1 MRVEVLSGS
10 ERRRR
15 WSLDEKVRIVAE
27 AAAPGS
33 SVSEVAR
40 RHDISRQNIYQW
52 RCELKQ
58 QAVHPTGK
66 AVFLPV
72 EMTEDEP
79 GPGAGCCGDM
89 PGHPVEIGLRN
100 GRTLRFAAD
109 LPDRVL
115 MRLIRVAEAA

>member
-1 MRVEVLSGS
+1 MRMEVLSRG

-15 WSLDEKVRIVAE
+15 WSLDEKMRIVAE

-40 RHDISRQNIYQW
+40 RHDVSRQNIYQW
-52 RCELKQ
+52 RCELKHK
-58 QAVHPTGK
+58 AVHPTGK

-72 EMTEDEP
+72 EVTEDEP
-79 GPGAGCCGDM
+79 SPGAGCRGDV
-89 PGHPVEIGLRN
+89 PSHPVEIGLRS

-109 LPDRVL
+109 IPDRVL

>member
-1 MRVEVLSGS
+1 MEVLSRG

-15 WSLDEKVRIVAE
+15 WSLDEKMRIVAE

-58 QAVHPTGK
+58 QAVQSTGK

-72 EMTEDEP
+72 EVTEDEA
-79 GPGAGCCGDM
+79 GPGAGCDVDA
-89 PGHPVEIGLRN
+89 PGHPVEIGLRS

-109 LPDRVL
+109 IPDRVL

>member
-1 MRVEVLSGS
+1 M
-10 ERRRR
+10 
-15 WSLDEKVRIVAE
+15 RIVAE

-58 QAVHPTGK
+58 QAVQPTGK

-72 EMTEDEP
+72 DVTEDEP
-79 GPGAGCCGDM
+79 GSGAGCCGD
-89 PGHPVEIGLRN
+89 IQA
-100 GRTLRFAAD
+100 TLSRSGCAMAAPCA
-109 LPDRVL
+109 LPPTFR
-115 MRLIRVAEAA
+115 IAF

>member
-52 RCELKQ
+52 RCELKHK
-58 QAVHPTGK
+58 AVHPMHKT
-66 AVFLPV
+66 VFLPV
-72 EMTEDEP
+72 EVTEDEP

-109 LPDRVL
+109 LPDCVL

>member
-1 MRVEVLSGS
+1 MRVEVLNGS

-15 WSLDEKVRIVAE
+15 WSLDEKMRIVAE

-58 QAVHPTGK
+58 QAVQPTGK

-72 EMTEDEP
+72 EVTQDES
-79 GPGAGCCGDM
+79 GLGAGCDRDV
-89 PGHPVEIGLRN
+89 PGHSVEIGLRN

>member
-1 MRVEVLSGS
+1 MRVEVLNGS

-15 WSLDEKVRIVAE
+15 WSRDEKMRIVAE
-27 AAAPGS
+27 AASPGL

-58 QAVHPTGK
+58 QAVQPTGK

-72 EMTEDEP
+72 EVTEDEP
-79 GPGAGCCGDM
+79 GPGAGCGGDV
-89 PGHPVEIGLRN
+89 PGHPVEIGLRS

-109 LPDRVL
+109 IPDRVL
-115 MRLIRVAEAA
+115 MRLIRVV

>member
-1 MRVEVLSGS
+1 M
-10 ERRRR
+10 
-15 WSLDEKVRIVAE
+15 
-27 AAAPGS
+27 
-33 SVSEVAR
+33 AR

-109 LPDRVL
+109 LPDCVL

>member
-1 MRVEVLSGS
+1 MRVEVLNGS

-15 WSLDEKVRIVAE
+15 WSLDEKMRIVAE

-52 RCELKQ
+52 RCELKHK
-58 QAVHPTGK
+58 AVQPPGK

-72 EMTEDEP
+72 EVTEEAP
-79 GPGAGCCGDM
+79 GPGAGCGGDA
-89 PGHPVEIGLRN
+89 PGHPVEIGLRS

>member
-1 MRVEVLSGS
+1 MRVEVLSRG

-15 WSLDEKVRIVAE
+15 WSLDEKMRIVAE

-52 RCELKQ
+52 RCELKPK
-58 QAVHPTGK
+58 AVHPTGK

-72 EMTEDEP
+72 EVTEDEP
-79 GPGAGCCGDM
+79 GPGAGCGGDV
-89 PGHPVEIGLRN
+89 PGHPVEIGLRS
-100 GRTLRFAAD
+100 GRSLRFAAD
-109 LPDRVL
+109 IPDRVL

>member
-1 MRVEVLSGS
+1 MRMEVLSRG

-15 WSLDEKVRIVAE
+15 WSLDEKMRIVAE

-52 RCELKQ
+52 RCELKRK
-58 QAVHPTGK
+58 AVHPTGK

-72 EMTEDEP
+72 EVTEDEP
-79 GPGAGCCGDM
+79 GLGAGCGGDA
-89 PGHPVEIGLRN
+89 PGHPVEIGLRS

-109 LPDRVL
+109 IPDRVL

>member
-1 MRVEVLSGS
+1 MRVEVLSGA

-15 WSLDEKVRIVAE
+15 WSLEEKMRIVAE

-58 QAVHPTGK
+58 QAVCPTGK

-72 EMTEDEP
+72 EVTEDEP
-79 GPGAGCCGDM
+79 GRGVGCSGDA
-89 PGHPVEIGLRN
+89 PSHRVEIGLRN
-100 GRTLRFAAD
+100 GRTLRIAAD
-109 LPDRVL
+109 IPDRVL
-115 MRLIRVAEAA
+115 VRLIRAAEAA

>member
-1 MRVEVLSGS
+1 MRVEVLSRG

-15 WSLDEKVRIVAE
+15 WSLDEKMRIVAE

-52 RCELKQ
+52 RCELKPK
-58 QAVHPTGK
+58 AVHPTGK

-72 EMTEDEP
+72 EVTEDEP
-79 GPGAGCCGDM
+79 GPGAGCGGGV
-89 PGHPVEIGLRN
+89 PGHPVEIGLRS
-100 GRTLRFAAD
+100 GRSLRFAAD
-109 LPDRVL
+109 IPDRVL

>member
-1 MRVEVLSGS
+1 MRVEVLSRG

-15 WSLDEKVRIVAE
+15 WSLDEKMRIVAE

-52 RCELKQ
+52 RCELKPK
-58 QAVHPTGK
+58 AVHPTGK

-72 EMTEDEP
+72 EVTEDEP
-79 GPGAGCCGDM
+79 GPGAGCGGDV

-100 GRTLRFAAD
+100 GRSLRFAAD
-109 LPDRVL
+109 IPDRVL

>member
-1 MRVEVLSGS
+1 MRVEVLSRG

-15 WSLDEKVRIVAE
+15 WSLDEKMRIVAE

-52 RCELKQ
+52 RCELKPK
-58 QAVHPTGK
+58 AVHPTGK

-72 EMTEDEP
+72 EVTEDEP
-79 GPGAGCCGDM
+79 GPGAGCGGDV
-89 PGHPVEIGLRN
+89 PGHPVEIGLRS

-109 LPDRVL
+109 IPDRVL
-115 MRLIRVAEAA
+115 MRLIRVVEAA

>member
-1 MRVEVLSGS
+1 MRVEVLNGS

-15 WSLDEKVRIVAE
+15 WSLDEKMRIVAE

-52 RCELKQ
+52 RCELKHK
-58 QAVHPTGK
+58 AVQPTGK

-72 EMTEDEP
+72 EVTEDEP
-79 GPGAGCCGDM
+79 GLGAGCGGDA
-89 PGHPVEIGLRN
+89 PGHPVEIGLRS